1 METLPMLGGIL
12 GALLGVLVLVLVVTL
27 AVLWVMLPFAVFGI
41 KNRLDKLIALQTV
54 AAAANRPTAT
64 AAGATGR

>member
-1 METLPMLGGIL
+1 METLPMIGGIF
-12 GALLGVLVLVLVVTL
+12 GAVLCVLVFVLLVTL

-54 AAAANRPTAT
+54 AATASRR
-64 AAGATGR
+64 TGSVVDSSGR